1 MHFRLQFKRF
11 MFYQWAMALEAARL
25 GIPPAE
31 HFILKMMQPHE
42 VKSYIF
48 EHMHDNESIP
58 DVIARIKSYS
68 T

>member
-1 MHFRLQFKRF
+1 
-11 MFYQWAMALEAARL
+11 MALEAARL